1 VIRRVGNTIRRLIV
15 AGTWFVLA
23 SSILQAQAGSLKP
36 QVSMMPPADRG
47 GRCFRE
53 LFTQPD
59 LWEETRSR
67 VNVIWYADHNLN
79 RQFADDE
86 LRMWLGMLD
95 KWGLQFALEVGAVKP
110 WGVTGETTFQV
121 QHPMWDR
128 FQSLGARIYA
138 IAMDEPLCCVR
149 KDLKKADEY
158 AVEQTA
164 QFVALVR
171 RKYPGIRIG
180 DIEPYPFIPLADL
193 TEWIDALETRLSE
206 LNVAGLDF
214 FRLDVDW
221 ANFTINNCGSW
232 GEVKKLETF
241 CRYREL
247 PFSLIYWAA
256 DYPHL
261 QRLNLADDATWYIS
275 IMRQGS
281 DYALVGGDPDEYV
294 IESWVGAPLRSV
306 PETERWTFTHSVRD
320 FCRRFVRPRR

>member
-1 VIRRVGNTIRRLIV
+1 MRRLIV
-15 AGTWFVLA
+15 VGIWFALA
-23 SSILQAQAGSLKP
+23 SSILQAKAGSLKP
-36 QVSMMPPADRG
+36 QVWMMPPADRG
-47 GRCFRE
+47 GRCFSE

-67 VNVIWYADHNLN
+67 VNVIGYADHNLN
-79 RQFADDE
+79 RQFTDDE
-86 LRMWLGMLD
+86 LRTWLGMLD

-110 WGVTGETTFQV
+110 WGITGEATFQV
-121 QHPMWDR
+121 QRSMWDR

-138 IAMDEPLCCVR
+138 IAMDEPLFCVR

-171 RKYPGIRIG
+171 SKYPDIRIG

-193 TEWIDALETRLSE
+193 IEWIDALETRLSE

-221 ANFTINNCGSW
+221 VNFTIRNRGSW
-232 GEVKKLETF
+232 VEVKKLEKF
-241 CRYREL
+241 CRDREL

-261 QRLNLADDATWYIS
+261 QRLNLADDAIWYIS
-275 IMRQGS
+275 IMRQGN
-281 DYALVGGDPDEYV
+281 DYALVGGAPDEYV
-294 IESWVGAPLRSV
+294 IQSWVGAPLRSV
-306 PETERWTFTHSVRD
+306 PETGRWTFTHSVRD
-320 FCRRFVRPRR
+320 FCRRFVKLKR

>member
-1 VIRRVGNTIRRLIV
+1 MWL
-15 AGTWFVLA
+15 VLG
-23 SSILQAQAGSLKP
+23 SSILQAHADSLKP
-36 QVSMMPPADRG
+36 QVWMMPPADRG
-47 GRCFRE
+47 GRCFSE

-67 VNVIWYADHNLN
+67 VNVIGYADHNLN
-79 RQFADDE
+79 RQFTDDQ
-86 LRMWLGMLD
+86 LRKWMAMLD
-95 KWGLQFALEVGAVKP
+95 KWDLQFALEVGAVKP
-110 WGVTGETTFQV
+110 WGVTGEATFQA
-121 QHPMWDR
+121 QSPMWDR

-164 QFVALVR
+164 QFMALVR
-171 RKYPGIRIG
+171 RNYPGIRIG

-221 ANFTINNCGSW
+221 INFTIRNQGNW

-241 CRYREL
+241 CRDRGL

-275 IMRQGS
+275 VMRQGS
-281 DYALVGGDPDEYV
+281 DYALVDGSPDEYV

-320 FCRRFVRPRR
+320 FCRRFVKPRR